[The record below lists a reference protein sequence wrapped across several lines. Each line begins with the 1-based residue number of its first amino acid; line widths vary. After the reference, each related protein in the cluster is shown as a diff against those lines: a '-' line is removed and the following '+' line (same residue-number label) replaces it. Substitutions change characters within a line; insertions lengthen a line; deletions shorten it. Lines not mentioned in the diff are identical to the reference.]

1 MVISFFWAEF
11 WLDFE
16 GMRWNGW
23 LIRQTCL
30 RGDVPDAAFQYD
42 HQLMI
47 SFDACTTIN
56 RGAPPSF
63 RFFFP
68 WKFFR
73 ENQGKKLDLNGQSG
87 APSTVHT
94 FHEAHKKSPLL
105 TTATVKLNRPAL
117 GAPPHSVHSQWCPWY
132 MHHHQL
138 RAPRSLNWQCFEG
151 REIEERSF

>member
-1 MVISFFWAEF
+1 MDGYIIFWAEF

-63 RFFFP
+63 RFFSVKILP
-68 WKFFR
+68 WKSR
-73 ENQGKKLDLNGQSG
+73 KEAGSKRAKWGALHGAHLPWGPQEIATPHHRHGKTQPPRARRTPTL
-87 APSTVHT
+87 
-94 FHEAHKKSPLL
+94 
-105 TTATVKLNRPAL
+105 RPQ
-117 GAPPHSVHSQWCPWY
+117 P
-132 MHHHQL
+132 M
-138 RAPRSLNWQCFEG
+138 
-151 REIEERSF
+151 